1 MDTLP
6 TIIIKIYT
14 EFIILLN
21 AMSTTYYI
29 LYSIQNSRLI
39 KLLLKY
45 IVAFKKHY
53 IITNELTSL
62 QIWDTVEKN
71 V

>member
-6 TIIIKIYT
+6 TIIIKIHT